1 MNHAPNGLRLAGL
14 LLTGTL
20 LLGGCSEKKK
30 FTAGTPP
37 VAKPEIVTI
46 ELGARAASTAASLT
60 DNDLTTYFMA
70 PTDASG
76 EVEVTVPCSAG
87 QIVAYTLVSSGEVYQ
102 NPESGAIEP
111 LYDPASWRVEG
122 SNDGVTWTVVDAR
135 SDERFVARFHNHL
148 YRLAAPA
155 AYTQYRFV
163 LQSNGGDHVS
173 LSDILFHTEDP
184 YASWGAFEAP
194 EVSFRDQARD
204 RGARLYDLLVQ
215 DKEAFLQ
222 WHAREVCT
230 LLYFNDG
237 DERFP
242 VNTIEYYLEPMP
254 GQVSYKAG
262 GSPKVEIHYSTDWIE
277 KSAGESLLKLNLE
290 TRGVLFHEMTHAFQL
305 EPKGIPGYGAG
316 EVFWSVIEGLADGVR
331 TQAGYHNYA
340 TRDRNGSVMSG
351 YQTTGFFCY
360 WLTRTQDADAI
371 RKINASMREVD
382 PWSWSG
388 GLQWFLGPE
397 VDETSLWAVYRDD
410 ARNYQDDDP
419 NYHM

>member
-1 MNHAPNGLRLAGL
+1 MAYRPKSHTFVDGR
-14 LLTGTL
+14 
-20 LLGGCSEKKK
+20 
-30 FTAGTPP
+30 
-37 VAKPEIVTI
+37 PE
-46 ELGARAASTAASLT
+46 RR
-60 DNDLTTYFMA
+60 
-70 PTDASG
+70 
-76 EVEVTVPCSAG
+76 
-87 QIVAYTLVSSGEVYQ
+87 
-102 NPESGAIEP
+102 AIEP

-122 SNDGVTWTVVDAR
+122 SNDGVTWTEVDAR

-163 LQSNGGDHVS
+163 LQSNGGDYVS

-262 GSPKVEIHYSTDWIE
+262 GS
-277 KSAGESLLKLNLE
+277 LLKLNLE

-305 EPKGIPGYGAG
+305 EPRGIPGYGAG

-331 TQAGYHNYA
+331 TQAGYHSYA
-340 TRDRNGSVMSG
+340 TCDRNGSVMSG